1 MQSHITLTI
10 HRQTTSPLPV
20 LVDNVGIGDA
30 SIFKLRVG
38 VGGFGGTNSYG
49 RWSSPSTI
57 LLPKCLLKLFVL
69 IVEDVVVDKE
79 NFLLLWS
86 KRRTTGILAGF
97 IRLNTQQACHVVLVS
112 TQVTNGRITLEYDTQ
127 TSARGSDMY
136 QIDSQFIQVTMNL

>member
-1 MQSHITLTI
+1 MLNIIHLT
-10 HRQTTSPLPV
+10 S
-20 LVDNVGIGDA
+20 
-30 SIFKLRVG
+30 SI
-38 VGGFGGTNSYG
+38 S
-49 RWSSPSTI
+49 I
-57 LLPKCLLKLFVL
+57 LFPKLFFKHIVL